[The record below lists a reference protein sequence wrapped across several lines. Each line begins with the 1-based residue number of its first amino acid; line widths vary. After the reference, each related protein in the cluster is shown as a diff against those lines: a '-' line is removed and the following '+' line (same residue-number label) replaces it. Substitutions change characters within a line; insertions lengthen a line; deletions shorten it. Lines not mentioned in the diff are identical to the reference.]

1 MHKQKILKKM
11 KLVKNQKF
19 PVSEYISDY
28 GLYLPSYLGL
38 KKRDIDK
45 IVNVLNQIFKKLKY
59 LFP

>member
-11 KLVKNQKF
+11 KLVKDQKF

-45 IVNVLNQIFKKLKY
+45 IVNVLNQILKN
-59 LFP
+59 